1 MTVSTVGGR
10 AGSRTAVPAP
20 RRAPRHHA
28 AVAAIGA
35 ALEESGCILVGVTAT
50 DEGCVVG
57 FYDARSLGRAQEV
70 IVTAAKR
77 NDDPALAE
85 RARQSGAR
93 AWKVTAAPQAWR
105 GPDGDPRGCGVRS
118 STTWHL
124 DIPLDDL
131 VPVAGALMA

>member
-1 MTVSTVGGR
+1 MTVSTVGAR
-10 AGSRTAVPAP
+10 TGSRAAVPSP

-50 DEGCVVG
+50 DAGCVVG

-70 IVTAAKR
+70 IVAAAKR
-77 NDDPALAE
+77 NDDLDLVD
-85 RARQSGAR
+85 RARQSGTG

-105 GPDGDPRGCGVRS
+105 GPDGDPRGAGVRS

-131 VPVAGALMA
+131 VPVASALMC